1 MKVAKRPL
9 YPIFIFSSFFSALF
23 LRMTHCDL
31 TDGQGRCKRS
41 ERRRG
46 GGLLTAAEYKKW
58 LSYVIRLRVELLW
71 KEIASFSLQPFEN
84 HVSFGLESRRGL
96 NGKMRPSLLWRKNV
110 LLHVICI
117 YCILRWWAYIHRG
130 LIVGQGHKKTVK
142 RPFPSKA
149 FFGYVSKSEM
159 IASTVGLL
167 LE

>member
-9 YPIFIFSSFFSALF
+9 YSIFLFSSFFSALF

-58 LSYVIRLRVELLW
+58 LSYVIRLRVELLR
-71 KEIASFSLQPFEN
+71 KRNCLFFSSAFFVIEN

-96 NGKMRPSLLWRKNV
+96 NGKMRLSLLWRKNV
-110 LLHVICI
+110 SFSMWFVF
-117 YCILRWWAYIHRG
+117 
-130 LIVGQGHKKTVK
+130 IVSYDDEHTFIVAALSLVKAIK
-142 RPFPSKA
+142 RP
-149 FFGYVSKSEM
+149 
-159 IASTVGLL
+159 
-167 LE
+167 

>member
-9 YPIFIFSSFFSALF
+9 YSILLFSSFFSALF

-41 ERRRG
+41 ERRRRV
-46 GGLLTAAEYKKW
+46 GLLTAAEYKKW
-58 LSYVIRLRVELLW
+58 LSYVIRLRVRAHLKKKLPLFL
-71 KEIASFSLQPFEN
+71 FSLLKTTCHSALKVGEALMEKWGPR
-84 HVSFGLESRRGL
+84 SSD
-96 NGKMRPSLLWRKNV
+96 GKMCPSPCDLYLLYLTMMSIQKSWPLVK
-110 LLHVICI
+110 
-117 YCILRWWAYIHRG
+117 A
-130 LIVGQGHKKTVK
+130 VK

-149 FFGYVSKSEM
+149 FFGYVSKPEM